1 MKKVFLSIAT
11 VGLLA
16 SSCGEKTEDQTT
28 ANDQPTVVAEP
39 TPEPEPMPEPT
50 PMPEF
55 VLEEGTITTASGL
68 HYLKVVET
76 KGASPLP
83 TSIVKT
89 HYHGT
94 LSDGTVF
101 DSSVD
106 RGEPIEF
113 GVNQVIQGWQ
123 EALVMMKKGEKWIL
137 TIPPHLAYGE
147 MGAGPLI
154 GPNATLRFEIELIDF
169 K

>member
-1 MKKVFLSIAT
+1 MKKVFLSVAAMSF
-11 VGLLA
+11 LLA
-16 SSCGEKTEDQTT
+16 SCGEKVEEKTT
-28 ANDQPTVVAEP
+28 ANTTPTVVAEP
-39 TPEPEPMPEPT
+39 VVEPIAEPT

-55 VLEEGTITTASGL
+55 VLEEGTITTESGL
-68 HYLKVVET
+68 KYFKMVET

-94 LSDGTVF
+94 LADGTVF

-113 GVNQVIQGWQ
+113 AVNQVILGWQ
-123 EALVMMKKGEKWIL
+123 EALVMMKKGEKWKL

-147 MGAGPLI
+147 AGAGPLI
-154 GPNATLRFEIELIDF
+154 GPNATLQFEVELIDF